1 MFKVYEKYILKSYL
15 KSIILV
21 SGIFYGL
28 ALILNVFE
36 ELNYFK
42 NLDEGILL
50 PLWLNFLNAPSIL
63 YNIFPF
69 IFLIATQIFFINLIE
84 KNEIL
89 IFKNIGLDNYNLI
102 KILTF
107 TSFLLGVFIILI
119 FYNLSAKFKFAY
131 LELKNNYAN
140 DNKYLAVIT
149 ENGLWIRDEIDGNIN
164 IINADKIE
172 DNYLKNVII
181 TQFDA
186 SFKILKYISA
196 EKIDIK
202 NENWILKKS
211 KISVTGEQSIK
222 KDDILFRTNFNAEK
236 INTLFSNMESLTL
249 WQLIKQKND
258 YLGVGYSITDIN
270 LHLQKIYAFPF
281 YLTIMTII
289 SSVIMLNIKHNKPKI
304 FYLLLGVLLSVVIF
318 YINHLANVLGT
329 NGKLPVNLSVWLP
342 FLILSMLV
350 GIGLITINEK

>member
-42 NLDEGILL
+42 NLDEGMLL

-186 SFKILKYISA
+186 NFKILKYISA

-211 KISVTGEQSIK
+211 KISVTGEQNIK
-222 KDDILFRTNFNAEK
+222 KDDILFKTNFNAEK

-258 YLGVGYSITDIN
+258 YLDVGYSITDIN

-350 GIGLITINEK
+350 GIGLVTINEK

>member
-42 NLDEGILL
+42 NLDEGMLL

-186 SFKILKYISA
+186 NFKILKYISA

>member
-42 NLDEGILL
+42 NLDEGMLL

-186 SFKILKYISA
+186 NFKILKYISA

-350 GIGLITINEK
+350 GIGLVTINEK

>member
-28 ALILNVFE
+28 ALILNVVE

-42 NLDEGILL
+42 NLDEGMLL

-186 SFKILKYISA
+186 NFKILKYISA

>member
-42 NLDEGILL
+42 NLDEGMLL

-186 SFKILKYISA
+186 NFKILKYISA

-211 KISVTGEQSIK
+211 KISVTGEQNIK
-222 KDDILFRTNFNAEK
+222 KDDILFKTNFNAEK

-258 YLGVGYSITDIN
+258 YLDVGYSITDIN

-318 YINHLANVLGT
+318 YINHLANLLGT

-350 GIGLITINEK
+350 GIGLVTINEK